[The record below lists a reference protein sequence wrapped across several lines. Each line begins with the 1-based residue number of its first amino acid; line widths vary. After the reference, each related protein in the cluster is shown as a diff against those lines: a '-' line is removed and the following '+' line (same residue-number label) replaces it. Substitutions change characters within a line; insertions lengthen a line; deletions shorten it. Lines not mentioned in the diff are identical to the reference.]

1 MAAPKLSPE
10 VKQNILQLY
19 SEMSNAELARRFGVS
34 ISTISR
40 VIKEG
45 KEQALIQPKKSVRQL
60 DLIPRTKEE
69 LPSPQAE
76 ANPPSLGAQEL
87 QDLEEMEPIEELG
100 SLEAVV
106 GDDFED
112 DIDLGEEED
121 VLEDEEPIE
130 EVTTPAVLTILPF
143 AELGIPEMCYIV
155 IDKACEMVTRPLK
168 DFRELGMLP
177 PHQENCRTL
186 PIFNNHRLAHRFS
199 NPHQRI
205 IKMPGHLLAPTQE
218 KLRQKGISYIL
229 FNHRVYSL

>member
-1 MAAPKLSPE
+1 MAASKLSPE

-19 SEMSNAELARRFGVS
+19 SEMSNAELAQRFGVS

-60 DLIPRTKEE
+60 DLIPMTKE
-69 LPSPQAE
+69 AE
-76 ANPPSLGAQEL
+76 AKPTSLGVPEPE
-87 QDLEEMEPIEELG
+87 DLEELEPIEELG

-121 VLEDEEPIE
+121 VLEEEEPIE
-130 EVTTPAVLTILPF
+130 EVSTPAVMTILPF
-143 AELGIPEMCYIV
+143 AELGIPEICYIV

-177 PHQENCRTL
+177 PHQENCRAL